1 MTSSGGLTES
11 TLKASS
17 KALFKYLSCMKGD
30 IPKKQNF
37 LGKLIK
43 IYEENLRDERVTIPM
58 MKTLEMLLESDYLA
72 EEELS
77 ANLKI
82 FHSLTV

>member
-1 MTSSGGLTES
+1 
-11 TLKASS
+11 
-17 KALFKYLSCMKGD
+17 MKGD

-37 LGKLIK
+37 LGKLIR
-43 IYEENLRDERVTIPM
+43 IYEENLRDEKVTIPM